1 MIIATSLGK
10 KSMLKQTQIDQG
22 DQIEVKGTFPSR
34 NWIIITVIIV
44 SSYNIILGEIHEV
57 PMPLLLAG

>member
-22 DQIEVKGTFPSR
+22 DQIEVKGTSPSR

-44 SSYNIILGEIHEV
+44 SSYNIILGEIHKV